1 MQLMS
6 QTMIA
11 LLPSHHPGRSH
22 RGPSKGFTL
31 VEVLVASTISFLVAI
46 AGLALWQGNLRATTT
61 LLRGQAL
68 RDNWGR
74 VNLFINADI
83 SEACSASAAGGVL
96 TLRIKRAAAGDCAV
110 NADVT
115 TVTYQVA
122 GANNVLQR
130 TGPPVQRDGS
140 LNRDAAAATVDLVTG
155 ATFDPSCTTAFQG
168 CYELTL
174 TSGTTTF
181 TDTDFASAG
190 RARVR
195 AYP

>member
-1 MQLMS
+1 MKSAMTSPLHW
-6 QTMIA
+6 
-11 LLPSHHPGRSH
+11 LRSSYNH
-22 RGPSKGFTL
+22 STGNGAAGFTL
-31 VEVLVASTISFLVAI
+31 IEVLVAGAIGLLVSLG
-46 AGLALWQGNLRATTT
+46 GLAVWQGNLQATTS

-83 SEACSASAAGGVL
+83 IEACSASSAGGVL
-96 TLRIKRAAAGDCAV
+96 TLRIKRLPAGVCTV
-110 NADVT
+110 NGDVV

-122 GANNVLQR
+122 GNVLQR
-130 TGPPVQRDGS
+130 TGPPIQRNGTLNLDG
-140 LNRDAAAATVDLVTG
+140 NATTENLVAG
-155 ATFDPSCTTAFQG
+155 ATFDPACTTAFQP
-168 CYELTL
+168 CFELTL

-181 TDTDFASAG
+181 TDTGFASAG